1 MKKTK
6 SLNIPVSDR
15 ETLLEFTDRMAT
27 PWTHSAAELSHLAE
41 LAEKRLD
48 KMEMPKG
55 KRQGVIATHTSIG
68 CAHVEQ
74 YGGIGSEVTLRRAR
88 DGWYVVGYQRVSLL
102 PRQNGHLFLLISHQQ
117 HRAAVQAM
125 RVACGVMV
133 QHA

>member
-6 SLNIPVSDR
+6 SLNIPLSDR
-15 ETLLEFTDRMAT
+15 EALLKLADRMAT
-27 PWTHSAAELSHLAE
+27 PWTHSAAELVHLAE

-68 CAHVEQ
+68 CERVVQ
-74 YGGIGSEVTLRRAR
+74 YGGTGSEVTLRRAR
-88 DGWYVVGYQRVSLL
+88 DGWYLVGYKRVSLL

-117 HRAAVQAM
+117 HLAAAQAM